1 MPTDTM
7 TLREALRQALTT
19 LDLEPGCDPG
29 EVKRAYLEL
38 VQVWHPDRFGDKPQ
52 LQQRATEKLQQIN
65 DAYHLLREHYA
76 ANRHLT
82 QDYTQP
88 YRSASPSPPAA
99 DPSPPSSWENPWE
112 NPWNRSRYAESAS
125 SPWQRSRTYQR
136 WSRTMGGLVLGF
148 YVFLW
153 FLPSLNPVVMLASL
167 FMGLGS
173 VLLWPYRRALVQQW
187 QVLQQQ
193 IQQQLQ
199 HQAPR
204 SSGPDRS
211 AQANPQPKQE
221 QYRQLQARLVALAG
235 GDAVARVLFKSLVDR
250 YPGKSAEWYY
260 QQAIEILEYQ
270 HMHQSPPP

>member
-1 MPTDTM
+1 MPTETM

-38 VQVWHPDRFGDKPQ
+38 AQIWHPDRFVDKPN
-52 LQQRATEKLQQIN
+52 LQRRATDKLQQIN
-65 DAYHLLREHYA
+65 DAYHFLREHYA
-76 ANRHLT
+76 DNRYLT

-88 YRSASPSPPAA
+88 YRSASPPSPAA
-99 DPSPPSSWENPWE
+99 DPSPWE
-112 NPWNRSRYAESAS
+112 NPWNQSRSRESAA
-125 SPWQRSRTYQR
+125 SPWPRSRTYQR
-136 WSRTMGGLVLGF
+136 WSRTLGGLVLGL

-153 FLPSLNPVVMLASL
+153 FLPSLNLVLILASL

-173 VLLWPYRRALVQQW
+173 LLLWPYRRTLAQQW

-211 AQANPQPKQE
+211 THPNPQPKQE

-260 QQAIEILEYQ
+260 CKAIEILEYQ
-270 HMHQSPPP
+270 SMQDSRGAG